1 MSTSADNVRIVQGDL
16 LKSSMHALVNTVN
29 TVGVMGK
36 GIALAFKKRYP
47 DMFADYV
54 RRCDAK
60 EVRLGQPYPFEV
72 DGHVVINFPTKAHW
86 RSVSKLSDIIAG
98 LEYLKAN
105 YRAWGLRSIAVPPLG
120 CGNGQLEWS
129 VVGPVLIS
137 HLAQLDI
144 PVELYAPY
152 GIDVADGQL
161 NLWDDEKRDE
171 SPQGKI
177 DPSLIALVE
186 ILSRLEDQPYR
197 WPVGRVMLQKLA
209 YFATVAGL
217 PTGFEYERA
226 SFGPFSAQLKPAV
239 AKLQNN
245 GLLEE
250 RQRGKM
256 FEVLVGDAYE
266 GARKEFSSQI
276 EKWDKAIDSTCDLV
290 ARFDTTQAEIAA
302 TVHYTAY
309 HLYQKNGELPTAT
322 EVLNAVEAWKVK
334 RVPPLKREDI
344 LRAIANLATRQ
355 WIRVL
360 PDESIQEAAEELSLI

>member
-16 LKSSMHALVNTVN
+16 LKSSMHGLVNTVN

-60 EVRLGQPYPFEV
+60 EVHLGQPYPFEV

-86 RSVSKLSDIIAG
+86 RSVSKLSDIVDG

-120 CGNGQLEWS
+120 CGNGQLEWA
-129 VVGPVLIS
+129 VVGPILID
-137 HLAQLDI
+137 HLAQLNI
-144 PVELYAPY
+144 PVELYAPH
-152 GIDVADGQL
+152 GVDVAGGQL
-161 NLWDDEKRDE
+161 NLWDDEQRDE
-171 SPQGKI
+171 PQRKI

-186 ILSRLEDQPYR
+186 ILHRLEDQPYR

-226 SFGPFSAQLKPAV
+226 SFGPFSSQLKPAI

-245 GLLEE
+245 GLLDE
-250 RQRGKM
+250 RQRGRM
-256 FEVLVGDAYE
+256 FEVRVGDAYE
-266 GARKEFSSQI
+266 AARKEFTSQI
-276 EKWDKAIDSTCDLV
+276 EKWDQVIDSTCDLV

-309 HLYQKNGELPTAT
+309 HLYRRNGDLPTAT
-322 EVLNAVEAWKVK
+322 EVLNAVEAWKVR